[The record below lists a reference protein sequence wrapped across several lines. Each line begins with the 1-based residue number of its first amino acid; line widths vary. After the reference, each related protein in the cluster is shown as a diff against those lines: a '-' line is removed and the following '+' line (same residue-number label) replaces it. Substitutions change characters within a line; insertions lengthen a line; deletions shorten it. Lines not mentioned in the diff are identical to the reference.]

1 MSGIFGFVS
10 VSLIFGISL
19 AHASEVRSDATRPNG
34 QTGVDVTVRS
44 RPQLTAPPVKDLEMG
59 TPVRTA
65 PAKAPGWIRIV
76 KPTGGWIPADTFAPE
91 FPGDAPLRDIG
102 PGETQDRPHRRHRRS
117 LTAGRVTNASESAAA
132 TSDPL
137 AAPQAPQSSERSD
150 SDLMLEALTA
160 ERGDTPNAGR
170 IARVV
175 AQTAIETKKNQ
186 EKEKAVLPSLWKD
199 PFVDDSVPP
208 AVVRL
213 RGGKRA
219 PSNVLTTNEVLSV
232 ASSAQSAQSEKGPLD
247 LRGARREIARARAE
261 AAAARTDAEVARA
274 EAARVKAELA
284 HQGATDGTAR
294 KEGALALR
302 AGCVDSVAAPRRALI
317 GRAAAWRDAAL
328 TEGGHAGGAR
338 KPKERLQA
346 LNTTPNTPRNAPR
359 NGSLIASAN
368 APVAEPPAAEP
379 PPAAAPPPIAP
390 TSVASAQP
398 SSAGSDSWARGILVV
413 PITPLKR
420 SH

>member
-10 VSLIFGISL
+10 VSLIVGISL
-19 AHASEVRSDATRPNG
+19 AHASEVRSDVTRPNG

-117 LTAGRVTNASESAAA
+117 LTAGRATNASESASDA
-132 TSDPL
+132 SDPL
-137 AAPQAPQSSERSD
+137 AAAQASRSSERSD

-175 AQTAIETKKNQ
+175 AQTAMETKKNQ

-219 PSNVLTTNEVLSV
+219 PSDLSPANEVLSV
-232 ASSAQSAQSEKGPLD
+232 ASSASSAQSASLERSPLD

-284 HQGATDGTAR
+284 HQGATDGTTR

-346 LNTTPNTPRNAPR
+346 LNTTPKTPRSASRNA
-359 NGSLIASAN
+359 SVS